1 MPIVSLSNVLQQAEK
16 GGYAVGAFNAHN
28 LEMIPAILE
37 AARQEEAPV
46 ILQASAGTLKFSGA
60 DNIGVLVRSIA
71 SRLDVPVV
79 LHLDHGEDFKQVIT
93 AIRAGFSSVMIDG
106 SKHPLPENIALTR
119 KVVEAAHWV
128 GVSVEAELG
137 RVGGTEDD
145 LTVDE
150 KEAGF
155 TDPAEA
161 EVFVRESGVDALAV
175 AIGTAHGVYKGEPK
189 LDFARLEEIDSRV
202 QVPIVLHG
210 ASGVPD
216 SAIRQA
222 VSLGARKVNI
232 ATELKLPWVGAIR
245 QVLAEKPE
253 ESDPRKVLGPAR
265 EAVIAVVREK
275 IRLFGASG
283 RAGDYYR

>member
-1 MPIVSLSNVLQQAEK
+1 MSAVLSQAEK

-37 AARQEEAPV
+37 AARQEAAPV

-60 DNIGVLVRSIA
+60 ENIGVLVRSLA
-71 SRLDVPVV
+71 SGLDIPVA
-79 LHLDHGEDFKQVIT
+79 LHLDHGEDYRQVIT
-93 AIRAGFSSVMIDG
+93 CIRAGFSSVMIDG
-106 SKHPLPENIALTR
+106 SKHPLPANIALTR

-137 RVGGTEDD
+137 RLGGAEDD

-161 EVFVRESGVDALAV
+161 ETFVRESGVDALAV
-175 AIGTAHGVYKGEPK
+175 SIGTAHGVYKGEPK
-189 LDFARLEEIDSRV
+189 LDFARLREIDSRV
-202 QVPIVLHG
+202 QIPIVLHG

-216 SAIRQA
+216 EAIRQA
-222 VSLGARKVNI
+222 ISQGVRKVNI

-245 QVLAEKPE
+245 KVLTEKPE

-275 IRLFGASG
+275 TRLFGASG